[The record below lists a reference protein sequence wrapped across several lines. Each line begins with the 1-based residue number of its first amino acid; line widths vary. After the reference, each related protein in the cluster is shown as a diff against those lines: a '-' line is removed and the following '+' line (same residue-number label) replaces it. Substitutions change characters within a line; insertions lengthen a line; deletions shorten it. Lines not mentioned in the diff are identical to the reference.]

1 MTTSLRK
8 LTLEDL
14 SVAEVAGRRVL
25 VRVDYNVPVDDR
37 LEVTDDSR
45 IRGTVSTLSRL
56 IDAGARIVLL
66 SHFGRPKGRSVPEMS
81 LRPAATRLSEILDRP
96 VHFLEVTTGPE
107 ALAATLSLSD
117 GEVLLLENTRFDPRE
132 EANDPGLADEMAEL
146 GDLFINDAFGAAH
159 RAHASTVGVA
169 ERIKAKGGLAA
180 AGLLMKKELDYL
192 GSALDHPERPFIA
205 ILGGAK
211 ISGKIDV
218 IEALLPKTD
227 GLLIGGAMANTFF
240 RAMGYETGASLV
252 EEDRVELAGA
262 ILDRAQGRILLP
274 TDLVVAREIVEGAET
289 RVVPAGSVPD
299 GWKALDVGPET
310 VEGFRQKLA
319 SARTVLWNGPM
330 GVAEIPEF
338 RGGTDGVARALVSAT
353 ERGAITVV
361 GGGDSAA
368 ALTEL
373 GLADRV
379 SHVSTGGGASLEFLE
394 GKPLPGVV
402 VLSDRPGANP

>member
-1 MTTSLRK
+1 LTSSLRK
-8 LTLEDL
+8 LTIEDL
-14 SVAEVAGRRVL
+14 APEDVAGRRVL
-25 VRVDYNVPVDDR
+25 VRVDYNVPLDPELR
-37 LEVTDDSR
+37 VTDDSR
-45 IRGTVSTLSRL
+45 IRGTVPTLKRL
-56 IDAGARIVLL
+56 IDVGARIVLL
-66 SHFGRPKGRSVPEMS
+66 SHFGRPKGKRVSEMS
-81 LRPAATRLSEILDRP
+81 LRPAATRLSEILGLP
-96 VHFLEVTTGPE
+96 VEFLDITTGPE
-107 ALAATLSLSD
+107 ALSATRELGD
-117 GEVLLLENTRFDPRE
+117 GEILLLENTRFDPRE
-132 EANDPGLADEMAEL
+132 EAGDPGLADELAEL
-146 GDLFINDAFGAAH
+146 GDIFVNDAFGAAH

-169 ERIKAKGGLAA
+169 QRVKAKGGLAV

-192 GSALDHPERPFIA
+192 GAALENPERPFIA

-240 RAMGYETGASLV
+240 RAMGYETGDSLV
-252 EEDRVELAGA
+252 EDDRVELAAA
-262 ILDRAQGRILLP
+262 ILERAGDRIQLP
-274 TDLVVAREIVEGAET
+274 VDLVVAQAVEEGAET
-289 RVVPAGSVPD
+289 RVVPATSVEA
-299 GWKALDVGPET
+299 GWKALDIGPET
-310 VEGFRQKLA
+310 VEAYRKRLA

-338 RGGTDGVARALVSAT
+338 RGGTDGVARALVAAT
-353 ERGAITVV
+353 EAGAVTVV

-394 GKPLPGVV
+394 GKPLPGVD
-402 VLSDRPGANP
+402 VLSDKSGKIP